1 MTEQNN
7 NFSKQIEEE
16 IQKQLGEV
24 DRRIDRGGWPSLLI
38 IIVAL
43 FAGLYLITY
52 WLNPDDGDNV
62 NVTYEERAASY
73 ESKLEELENR
83 IEELEQA
90 E

>member
-38 IIVAL
+38 IILAL

-52 WLNPDDGDNV
+52 WLNPDDNDNV

-73 ESKLEELENR
+73 ESKLEDLESR

>member
-38 IIVAL
+38 IILAL

>member
-52 WLNPDDGDNV
+52 WLSPDDEV
-62 NVTYEERAASY
+62 NVTYEDRAASY
-73 ESKLEELENR
+73 ESR
-83 IEELEQA
+83 IEELESRIEVLEEA

>member
-24 DRRIDRGGWPSLLI
+24 DRRIDRGGWPSLLS

-52 WLNPDDGDNV
+52 WLSPDDEV
-62 NVTYEERAASY
+62 NVTYEDRAASY
-73 ESKLEELENR
+73 ESR
-83 IEELEQA
+83 IEELESRIEVLEEA

>member
-52 WLNPDDGDNV
+52 WLSPDDEV
-62 NVTYEERAASY
+62 NVTYEDRAASY
-73 ESKLEELENR
+73 ESK
-83 IEELEQA
+83 IEELESRIEVLEEA

>member
-52 WLNPDDGDNV
+52 WLSPEDDV
-62 NVTYEERAASY
+62 NVTYEDRAASY
-73 ESKLEELENR
+73 ESK
-83 IEELEQA
+83 IEELESRIEVLEEA